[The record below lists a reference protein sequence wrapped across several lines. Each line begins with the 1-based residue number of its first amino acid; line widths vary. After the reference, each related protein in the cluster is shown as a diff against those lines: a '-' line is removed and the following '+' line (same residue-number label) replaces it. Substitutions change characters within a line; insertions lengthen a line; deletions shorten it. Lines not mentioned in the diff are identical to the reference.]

1 MFTGIVE
8 EIGIVRKI
16 VKGVKSTRLTIEA
29 TKVLSDLKYGDS
41 IATDGVCLT
50 VSELT
55 STTFS
60 ADVMAQ
66 TLTFSTLGLLRVGDR
81 VNLERALQLSTRLGG
96 HIVSGHIDCRGH
108 ITSISQEDIAR
119 WIEIQI
125 PKDMMRYIVEKGSV
139 SIDGI
144 SLTVAKMSETRFSVS
159 TIPVT
164 QADTTLAEK
173 KIGSEVNIEVDM
185 LAKYTERLLFFD
197 KNKEQKKSRVDINF
211 LKENGFM

>member
-8 EIGIVRKI
+8 EIGTVRKI

-29 TKVLSDLKYGDS
+29 TKVLSDLKHGDS

-96 HIVSGHIDCRGH
+96 HIVSGHIDCRGR
-108 ITSISQEDIAR
+108 IIDISQEDIAR
-119 WIEIQI
+119 WIEVQI
-125 PKDMMRYIVEKGSV
+125 PRDMMRYIVEKGSV

-144 SLTVAKMSETRFSVS
+144 SLTVAKMSESTFSVS

-164 QADTTLAEK
+164 QEDTTLAEK
-173 KIGSEVNIEVDM
+173 KTGSEVNIELDI
-185 LAKYTERLLFFD
+185 LAKYTERLLTFD
-197 KNKEQKKSRVDINF
+197 KNIEQKKSRVDINF